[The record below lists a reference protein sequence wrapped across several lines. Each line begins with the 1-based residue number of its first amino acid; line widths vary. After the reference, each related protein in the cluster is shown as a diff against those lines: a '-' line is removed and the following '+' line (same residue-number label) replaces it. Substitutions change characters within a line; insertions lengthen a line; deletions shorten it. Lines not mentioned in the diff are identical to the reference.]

1 MSARRGGGRA
11 ARVLRALVGEDP
23 RALLLVLAP
32 TLLAIALDFALRARA
47 LIVYP
52 PREALNYVGSSL
64 ASAGFWAGPLWLS
77 SRLFLVR
84 GGRARVAARV
94 GLGLFYALF
103 VLPLA
108 VFCYGGQALYHGVF
122 HAYMARDTVRL
133 GIALRGTLGAWL
145 SAWGGS
151 LLAMVLAGVAVTA
164 GIAFAA
170 RRAAPALA
178 SATPLLPVLA
188 FGGASYCFW
197 VDFVESRSLQAA
209 PPDTCFIHGVVHAI
223 HDGVTGKGWVRRG
236 ISLRTPDPLPPLP
249 PAPHRPNVLLILSES
264 VRADAMCSEPPPR
277 CAAPFLDAVVPDRV
291 ALGRL
296 TSQSSGTFTACMVLW
311 TGMPPSVDFQTAHRA
326 PVLWEIAKGVG
337 YRTGY
342 LTSQNLRYDDFGA
355 YVKRAGIDV
364 MVSAME
370 LGDTRD
376 PHVGAPDE
384 AATAQALAFAR
395 ETPAGT
401 PYFAVLHLS
410 NTHWPYRVD
419 PALQPFA
426 PHSEDPLG
434 DVALLHNHYRNSVR
448 MQERTVADFLRALK
462 GLPSWDDTVVIFLSD
477 HGEQFRE
484 HGGLYHINSLFDEE
498 VRVPGW
504 LAAGPRALDEA
515 QRLALARLGDRRT
528 FSQDVQAT
536 VVDLLG
542 AWEARARFPFA
553 PLATGRSL
561 ARPLPAAEP
570 AAILSTASGVWEPND
585 PKYGILRSEQLLVG
599 AQSSTWRCYA
609 IRLDP
614 REAFPR
620 SKESCG
626 DMLDAARAA
635 FPGAGV
641 PER

>member
-1 MSARRGGGRA
+1 MSGRA
-11 ARVLRALVGEDP
+11 ARVMRALFGERPRALV
-23 RALLLVLAP
+23 LVVAP

-52 PREALNYVGSSL
+52 PKEALNYFGSSL
-64 ASAGFWAGPLWLS
+64 ASAGFWAGPLWLT

-84 GGRARVAARV
+84 EGRSRLAARVA
-94 GLGLFYALF
+94 LGAFYGLF

-108 VFCYGGQALYHGVF
+108 IFCYGGQALYHGVF

-151 LLAMVLAGVAVTA
+151 AFAMVLAGLVTTA
-164 GIAFAA
+164 LFAFAA

-178 SATPLLPVLA
+178 SATPIVPVLA
-188 FGGASYCFW
+188 FAGASYCFW

-236 ISLRTPDPLPPLP
+236 ISLRTPDPLPEVPK
-249 PAPHRPNVLLILSES
+249 AAHRPNVLIILSES
-264 VRADAMCSEPPPR
+264 VRADAFCSEPPPR
-277 CAAPFLDAVVPDRV
+277 CQAPFLDEVAKDRV

-296 TSQSSGTFTACMVLW
+296 TSQSSGTFSACMVLW

-326 PVLWEIAKGVG
+326 PVLWEIAKAAG

-355 YVKRAGIDV
+355 FVKRAGIDV

-395 ETPAGT
+395 ETPAAT

-419 PALQPFA
+419 PALQHFS
-426 PHSEDPLG
+426 PHSDDPFD
-434 DVALLHNHYRNSVR
+434 DVSKLHNHYRNSVR
-448 MQERTVADFLRALK
+448 MQERTVAEFLRALEA
-462 GLPSWDDTVVIFLSD
+462 LPSWDDTVVIFLSD

-504 LAAGPRALDEA
+504 LLAGSRALDEG
-515 QRLALARLGDRRT
+515 QRASLSLLGRRRT
-528 FSQDVQAT
+528 YSQDVQAT

-542 AWEARARFPFA
+542 AWDARGAFPFA
-553 PLATGRSL
+553 SLATGRSL
-561 ARPLPAAEP
+561 VRMMPSVEP
-570 AAILSTASGVWEPND
+570 AVIMSTASGVWEPND
-585 PKYGILRSEQLLVG
+585 PKFGVLRDDELLVG
-599 AQSSTWRCYA
+599 TQSTTWQCYA
-609 IRLDP
+609 MRSDRLQLTP
-614 REAFPR
+614 GP
-620 SKESCG
+620 KENCG
-626 DMLDAARAA
+626 NLVDAARAA
-635 FPGAGV
+635 FPSAGV
-641 PER
+641 PEK